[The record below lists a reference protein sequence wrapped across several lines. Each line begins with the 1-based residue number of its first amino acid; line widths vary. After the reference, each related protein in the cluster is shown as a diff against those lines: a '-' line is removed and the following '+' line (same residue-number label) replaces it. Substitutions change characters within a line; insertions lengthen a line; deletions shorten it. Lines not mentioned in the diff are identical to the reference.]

1 MKVKQTQQGI
11 PSAFCDDSSQETVAK
26 DQDSVRC
33 LPFRDQKEMVN
44 LTKTNLS
51 TNSTHAFCWDNQIF
65 TRISDD
71 VFLGDPNFLL
81 S

>member
-33 LPFRDQKEMVN
+33 LPFHDQKGN
-44 LTKTNLS
+44 GGFYQNDSIHQFHSCIL
-51 TNSTHAFCWDNQIF
+51 
-65 TRISDD
+65 
-71 VFLGDPNFLL
+71 LG
-81 S
+81 